1 MEEFIFVLIFVVL
14 VTSGALLG
22 LDSHRNN
29 EKNIDSLPK
38 EIKDYMKD
46 SIYMR

>member
-22 LDSHRNN
+22 LDSIGTMK
-29 EKNIDSLPK
+29 KNIDSLPK
-38 EIKDYMKD
+38 EIKDYLKD
-46 SIYMR
+46 SVYMR